1 MFPVVKDGS
10 KEIKRVL
17 YHFPFIRIQVRFLM
31 EQLNHDG
38 RSPDI
43 LRYFE
48 SVSLTLLQLI
58 GLPMFL
64 HASAPCFSNSPPYR

>member
-1 MFPVVKDGS
+1 MFPVIKDGS

-17 YHFPFIRIQVRFLM
+17 NHLLFIRIQVRFLM

-38 RSPDI
+38 RGPDI

-48 SVSLTLLQLI
+48 SVSLTLFQLI
-58 GLPMFL
+58 GLPMFFHYQPL
-64 HASAPCFSNSPPYR
+64 L